1 MHAQVMSR
9 LYRYYIIAFSKLV
22 MGTVVGTVE
31 PMLAAMWLALEELV
45 WDLVLGVV

>member
-22 MGTVVGTVE
+22 VGTAVGAVE
-31 PMLAAMWLALEELV
+31 PMLAAMWLAHEELV
-45 WDLVLGVV
+45 WDIVLGVV